1 MTPDELRAALDLTPE
16 AEAWL
21 DESRTKIADDP
32 AKLAVLFPAAGRKVG
47 RGPIESL
54 NGWTAD
60 DAARAL
66 LLDALP
72 LPKAAAV
79 SQAYTDGD
87 NAEKRAVLRA
97 LPILGLGDEGLPL
110 VRDALRTNDTRLVA
124 AAMGPYAAAHLDD
137 EGWRHGVL
145 KCVFVGVPL
154 AAVAHLADRA
164 DAELARMLSD
174 FAKEREAAGRVV
186 PDDVHLVLTLVDQE
200 A

>member
-1 MTPDELRAALDLTPE
+1 MTPDDLRAALDLGPQ
-16 AEAWL
+16 AEEWL
-21 DESRTKIADDP
+21 SSARAQVADDP
-32 AKLAVLFPAAGRKVG
+32 ARLAVLFPAAGRKVG
-47 RGPIESL
+47 RGAL
-54 NGWTAD
+54 DGLTGWTAD

-72 LPKAAAV
+72 RPRAAAV
-79 SQAYTDGD
+79 SRAYTEGD

-154 AAVAHLADRA
+154 AAVASLADRA
-164 DAELARMLSD
+164 DAELARMLAD

-186 PDDVHLVLTLVDQE
+186 PDDVHLVLNLVDQE

>member
-1 MTPDELRAALDLTPE
+1 MTPDDLRAALDLTPE
-16 AEAWL
+16 AAAWL
-21 DESRTKIADDP
+21 EDSRRKIADDP
-32 AKLAVLFPAAGRKVG
+32 ARLAVLFPAAGRKVG
-47 RGPIESL
+47 RGALESL
-54 NGWTAD
+54 TGWTAD

-72 LPKAAAV
+72 RPRAAAV
-79 SQAYTDGD
+79 SRAYADGD

-145 KCVFVGVPL
+145 KCVFVGVPV
-154 AAVAHLADRA
+154 AAVAGLADRA
-164 DAELARMLSD
+164 DAELARMLTD

-186 PDDVHLVLTLVDQE
+186 PDDVHLVLHLADQE
-200 A
+200 S

>member
-1 MTPDELRAALDLTPE
+1 MTPDDLRAALDLTPE

-21 DESRTKIADDP
+21 SEGRAKVAADP

-47 RGPIESL
+47 RGPLPSL
-54 NGWTAD
+54 PGWTAD

-72 LPKAAAV
+72 QPRAEAV
-79 SQAYTDGD
+79 ARAYTEGD

-97 LPILGLGDEGLPL
+97 LPVLGLGDDGLPL

-124 AAMGPYAAAHLDD
+124 AAMGPYAAARLDD

-154 AAVAHLADRA
+154 AAVANLADRA
-164 DAELARMLSD
+164 DAELARMLTD
-174 FAKEREAAGRVV
+174 FAAEREAAGRVV
-186 PDDVHLVLTLVDQE
+186 PDDVHHALTLVDQE
-200 A
+200 S